1 MGRREYGLD
10 TETVVRI
17 AADIGDVVAMGVQ
30 VCLVI
35 GGGNI
40 FRGVSAAASGM
51 DRAQADYM
59 GMLATVMNALGMQ
72 NALEKQGVPTRVQ
85 SAIPMA
91 SVCEPYI
98 RRRAERH
105 MEKGRVVI
113 FAAGTGNPFFT
124 TDTAAAL
131 RAAEM
136 NCDALLKGTQV
147 DGVYSA
153 DPRRDPEAERY
164 ERLTYHDVLARDL
177 AVMDAAAISLARE
190 NGLPIV
196 VFNIHAP
203 GAFAQVMRGEGRF
216 TRIVEKSS
224 EGGRGVPADLNKL
237 RQDLTRRMDGALE
250 TLRREF
256 AGLRTGRASP
266 GLLEPVRVEAYGS
279 EVPIAQVGTIGVPEP
294 RMITVQVWDRTLV
307 GAVER
312 AIRDFGARAQ
322 SHVGRAARAGAD
334 PSAHGGAAQRARE
347 GGRALRGGRARGGAR
362 GAARRDGADQGVREE
377 ARDRRG

>member
-1 MGRREYGLD
+1 MTQPAAARRVLLKLSGEALMGRREFGLD
-10 TETVVRI
+10 NDTVARI
-17 AADIGDVVAMGVQ
+17 ASDIRDVVAMGAQ
-30 VCLVI
+30 VCMVI

-40 FRGVSAAASGM
+40 FRGVRAAAGGM

-59 GMLATVMNALGMQ
+59 GMLATVMNALAMQ
-72 NALEKQGVPTRVQ
+72 NALEKQGVATRVQ

-91 SVCEPYI
+91 TVCEPYI

-136 NCDALLKGTQV
+136 NCDTLLKGTQV

-153 DPRRDPEAERY
+153 DPRKVADATRF
-164 ERLTYHDVLARDL
+164 ERLTYLEVLSRDL

-196 VFNIHAP
+196 IFNIHAA

-216 TRIVEKSS
+216 TTIVE
-224 EGGRGVPADLNKL
+224 AD
-237 RQDLTRRMDGALE
+237 
-250 TLRREF
+250 
-256 AGLRTGRASP
+256 
-266 GLLEPVRVEAYGS
+266 
-279 EVPIAQVGTIGVPEP
+279 
-294 RMITVQVWDRTLV
+294 
-307 GAVER
+307 
-312 AIRDFGARAQ
+312 
-322 SHVGRAARAGAD
+322 
-334 PSAHGGAAQRARE
+334 
-347 GGRALRGGRARGGAR
+347 
-362 GAARRDGADQGVREE
+362 
-377 ARDRRG
+377 